1 MANRGNQSKN
11 NSSNVTAQGFRHIR
25 TNPIT
30 GEDDYV
36 FPLEITDQSIRVF
49 ARERGLEVCRTRLGN
64 RIITAAMVPCKDIA
78 VIHGQEVFVDT
89 PSEVQRQRY
98 LDLIKDELAAQD
110 AARQDGRCQILNGR
124 GGVKRCPCRMPN
136 PDYIPGGSEPKT
148 LPVRCEGCVYEQY
161 RQAHTTITLSCLD
174 HEDEDGEIE
183 SYEVPAPRSNFAA
196 DRYEEIREQFLDF
209 VKARNAKLLPL
220 AEMLTLEF
228 TKSEAAR
235 ELGDAWGTVTSR
247 TGKLKELVTDFL
259 DTVIIL

>member
-1 MANRGNQSKN
+1 MANKDNNSKN
-11 NSSNVTAQGFRHIR
+11 YPTNNLAESFRHIH

-30 GEDDYV
+30 GEDDYF
-36 FPLEITDQSIRVF
+36 FPLEIIDQSIRVF
-49 ARERGLEVCRTRLGN
+49 ARECGLEVCRTRLGS
-64 RIITAAMVPCKDIA
+64 RIITAAMVPCKDTA

-110 AARQDGRCQILNGR
+110 AARQDGRCQIPNGR

-148 LPVRCEGCVYEQY
+148 LPVRCEGCVYEQF
-161 RQAHTTITLSCLD
+161 RQAHTTITPSCLD
-174 HEDEDGEIE
+174 HEDEDGEME

-247 TGKLKELVTDFL
+247 TDKLKELVTDFL
-259 DTVIIL
+259 ETVITL